1 MSVSKY
7 RYTESCDGQPCPW
20 DCDLCG
26 KEDDMD
32 DLISR
37 QAAIDALDAIH
48 YTDREDQWTV
58 LSTVE
63 NLPSAQPDLSGY
75 SDKLW
80 KAAYERGKREGRK
93 TGKWIHKGCACFE
106 CNQCGERV
114 TLNVYTTEKTNE
126 RFKFCPNCGADMR
139 GEEDG

>member
-7 RYTESCDGQPCPW
+7 KYTESCDGYPCPW

-48 YTDREDQWTV
+48 YTDRED
-58 LSTVE
+58 
-63 NLPSAQPDLSGY
+63 
-75 SDKLW
+75 
-80 KAAYERGKREGRK
+80 
-93 TGKWIHKGCACFE
+93 
-106 CNQCGERV
+106 
-114 TLNVYTTEKTNE
+114 
-126 RFKFCPNCGADMR
+126 
-139 GEEDG
+139 